1 MGLLSELKEACF
13 DVAELMDDNK
23 SELLLG
29 VGLLSFFGAV
39 IATGF
44 AAVKA
49 TDEIREA
56 REELEYEQWEN
67 DEAPLD
73 PKEELKVMA
82 KPVVKSLRWYVLT
95 FGLVGLGTW
104 SILKSRTILIEE
116 YENELSVYAATILG
130 IDKAFRAYRQRVI
143 DDQGAEKDFEYRYGT
158 RKQEIET
165 EVEDAKGR
173 KKIKKEEIEVID
185 NLDFSDTSKFF
196 DDTCDGY
203 LPDPESNFVYLTAIQ
218 RSFNK
223 LLHDRYH
230 EEEIWPK
237 HKRRKNREK
246 GKPGIVYL
254 NEVYDELGIERT
266 KRGQLEGWVYD
277 PTDPVLSQTEIDFGL
292 INDKSR
298 ANRRFVNGLEP
309 VCLMN
314 FNCFPVIKYSEC

>member
-1 MGLLSELKEACF
+1 MGVLSEIKDACF

-29 VGLLSFFGAV
+29 VGLISFVGAV

-49 TDEIREA
+49 TDELREA
-56 REELEYEQWEN
+56 QEELEWRELDV
-67 DEAPLD
+67 DEEPLT
-73 PKEELKVMA
+73 PKEELKEMA
-82 KPVVKSLRWYVLT
+82 MPVVKSLRWYLISV
-95 FGLVGLGTW
+95 GLVGLGTY

-116 YENELSVYAATILG
+116 YENELGVYAATILG
-130 IDKAFRAYRQRVI
+130 IDKAFRTYRQRVI
-143 DDQGAEKDFEYRYGT
+143 EDQGEEKDLEYRYGT
-158 RKQEIET
+158 RKEKIET
-165 EVEDAKGR
+165 EYEDEKGR
-173 KKIKKEEIEVID
+173 KKTKKEEIEVTDDIE
-185 NLDFSDTSKFF
+185 FTDTSKFF

-203 LPDPESNFVYLTAIQ
+203 LPDAESNHIYLMAIQ

-230 EEEIWPK
+230 EDEIWPK

-246 GKPGIVYL
+246 GKPAIVYL

-277 PTDPVLSQTEIDFGL
+277 PNDPVLSQTEIDFGMRRT
-292 INDKSR
+292 NR
-298 ANRRFVNGLEP
+298 ANRRFINGLEP
-309 VCLMN
+309 VVLLN
-314 FNCFPVIKYSEC
+314 FNCVPVIKYTDC